1 MELSLNQILTIE
13 NQITEAFGLHL
24 ELTEV
29 IAYQIAVSRSA
40 VMTVFLTPDEKLYAL
55 INVKNRAV
63 LADIKKMLS
72 LAGLVAERFIPPASR
87 PDYFYQI
94 GLEQFQQVYP
104 GRQLVSEQDLAFY
117 KTLAPYNP
125 ALVQIKQVKNGRIKT
140 FDADIKGN
148 WRVYCKFYYNKI
160 NIN

>member
-1 MELSLNQILTIE
+1 MQPSVVDQQYLLSQIKLE
-13 NQITEAFGLHL
+13 FGCDL
-24 ELTEV
+24 E
-29 IAYQIAVSRSA
+29 IAKIIAHQIAVSRSA
-40 VMTVFLTPDEKLYAL
+40 VMTVFLTSDDKLYAL
-55 INVKNRAV
+55 VNVKNRAV

-72 LAGLVAERFIPPASR
+72 LAGLLPEKFLPPAGK
-87 PDYFYQI
+87 PDYFYQV

-125 ALVQIKQVKNGRIKT
+125 ALVQIKQVKHGRINT
-140 FDADIKGN
+140 FDADVKGN

>member
-1 MELSLNQILTIE
+1 MKLSLNQILAVE
-13 NQITEAFGLHL
+13 NQIADEFAVQL
-24 ELTEV
+24 ELAEV
-29 IAYQIAVSRSA
+29 IAYEIAVSRSA
-40 VMTVFLTPDEKLYAL
+40 VMTVFLASDDNLYAL

-63 LADIKKMLS
+63 LADIIKMLS
-72 LAGLVAERFIPPASR
+72 LSGLVAERFFPPY
-87 PDYFYQI
+87 DNQNYFHEI
-94 GLEQFQQVYP
+94 GVEQYKQVYP

-140 FDADIKGN
+140 FDADVKGN

-160 NIN
+160 SVK